1 MNRSN
6 EEVKNDEYVRSVV
19 IEYME
24 DYGGVKAW
32 LFKEYINGEPANGGP
47 GHKVAKREHFST
59 LHEICQR
66 YIERGFTIEM
76 KEYSKA

>member
-6 EEVKNDEYVRSVV
+6 EEVKNDEHVRTVV

-32 LFKEYINGEPANGGP
+32 IFEERINGELEGGTYK
-47 GHKVAKREHFST
+47 HASHEHFAE
-59 LHEICQR
+59 LHTICQR
-66 YIERGFTIEM
+66 YCERGYAIEM
-76 KEYSKA
+76 REYSKA